1 MAALVSQKQSK
12 NIYIEFINN
21 TKKSYAAVL
30 QKSRGRNIEEKI
42 RNWNEGQINGNL
54 NKCEQESLFLLLN
67 SNLVYKMWYQMAF
80 LNYIISHKKG
90 WGSQSKSRFQEMMK
104 NNFNGSPFKE
114 DVQLKDIIINS
125 YFMRMVFI
133 YEMIK
138 SIHLTRSLIKI
149 LPNNE
154 PLRNSCTR
162 RRGRRRRG
170 RTRRGGQ
177 KGGDRRQ
184 YINGIMKIFKI
195 AFCAVMWSI
204 VCNNYYEKLETFG
217 PQIES
222 LITAHY
228 GDVINQA
235 TINELENVRGVIV
248 QYSRA
253 IGNSNN
259 EKDYQIRYNNIED
272 ADNMKKD
279 RAEQFPLARTV
290 VRDSLKPHTQPTTLI
305 KRSNLQQVAPRESIV
320 PASGAAGPPAIRI
333 SYSEIASICGLGL
346 GSMIF
351 GKGDQIVDM
360 VQTFEGEITNAFAKD
375 ALNIIKKKVID
386 IKPVTAESTGNNK
399 GVLTK
404 VGDVVTNLYASI
416 FQSSSRSYTNAPG
429 VQDTIQSYQRRATAL
444 RQRWTNWQSEANTAN
459 VNFIQD
465 IILHIRNTSYYLWVY
480 FVFMQA
486 LELYAVKIMLELV
499 PGSLENRERRRRM
512 LELVDDNPGVI
523 TNMRTRVE
531 NQARR
536 IRGGNRIIRG
546 LTYWL
551 LVAVFRGLAETVR
564 FQLGSRESYTQIDI
578 MNSIMRQDI
587 NPTIQQPGASPSQR
601 NPFSMQSSE
610 LLSNFRRANDR
621 EIRPQLVRQTTE
633 EGVDM
638 SLEVGPAD
646 SDSFRTANGIRIP
659 DEDID
664 VILLDNAI
672 DNIQGDDEDEYE
684 LGDIL
689 KRGGKRKKKKTRK
702 KKRRKRK
709 KKKTRKRRR

>member
-1 MAALVSQKQSK
+1 MAESKSGAALVIKGQSK

-21 TKKSYAAVL
+21 TKKSYKNVF
-30 QKSRGRNIEEKI
+30 KGSRNIEESI
-42 RNWNEGQINGNL
+42 RKWNKVKMARDL
-54 NKCEQESLFLLLN
+54 NKYEQHSLFLLLN

-90 WGSQSKSRFQEMMK
+90 WGSQSKMRFKEMME
-104 NNFNGSPFKE
+104 NDFEGSPFKE
-114 DVQLKDIIINS
+114 DVELEDIFYNS

-154 PLRNSCTR
+154 PLRNSYTR
-162 RRGRRRRG
+162 RRRRRRRG

-177 KGGDRRQ
+177 KGGNRE
-184 YINGIMKIFKI
+184 YINRIMKIFKI
-195 AFCAVMWSI
+195 GFCAVMWSI
-204 VCNNYYEKLETFG
+204 VCNNYYEKLDAFG

-228 GDVINQA
+228 GDLVSQA
-235 TINELENVRGVIV
+235 TINELENVKGVIV
-248 QYSRA
+248 RYSEA
-253 IGNSNN
+253 IGKSTD
-259 EKDYQIRYNNIED
+259 KRDYQIRYNNIENT
-272 ADNMKKD
+272 DNTEID
-279 RAEQFPLARTV
+279 AEQFPIAET
-290 VRDSLKPHTQPTTLI
+290 SLI
-305 KRSNLQQVAPRESIV
+305 KTSNLQQVAPKESIV
-320 PASGAAGPPAIRI
+320 PAAASGAAGPPPVNI
-333 SYSEIASICGLGL
+333 SYSQIASICGLGL

-360 VQTFEGEITNAFAKD
+360 VQTFESEISNAFAKD
-375 ALNIIKKKVID
+375 TLNIIRRKIVE
-386 IKPVTAESTGNNK
+386 IKPVARSSTGNDNS
-399 GVLTK
+399 VFTK

-429 VQDTIQSYQRRATAL
+429 VQDTIGSYQRRAIAL
-444 RQRWTNWQSEANTAN
+444 RQRWNNWQSEATTAN

-486 LELYAVKIMLELV
+486 LELYAVKKMLELV
-499 PGSLENRERRRRM
+499 PGSLENREERQRNQESAAAPANTLTVARQ
-512 LELVDDNPGVI
+512 
-523 TNMRTRVE
+523 RVE
-531 NQARR
+531 RAAGPRGQR
-536 IRGGNRIIRG
+536 IVRG

-551 LVAVFRGLAETVR
+551 LVAVFRGLAETIR
-564 FQLGSRESYTQIDI
+564 FQMGRSEGFTQIDI
-578 MNSIMRQDI
+578 MNSIMDQDI
-587 NPTIQQPGASPSQR
+587 TPTIQQPSAHGAASPSSR
-601 NPFSMQSSE
+601 DFMSSSE
-610 LLSNFRRANDR
+610 LLSDIRRENDR
-621 EIRPQLVRQTTE
+621 EIRPQLVRATAE

-638 SLEVGPAD
+638 SFEIAPAD

-664 VILLDNAI
+664 VILIDDAI
-672 DNIQGDDEDEYE
+672 DNIQGD
-684 LGDIL
+684 GAIV

-702 KKRRKRK
+702 KKKRKRK
-709 KKKTRKRRR
+709 RMKKTRKRRR

>member
-1 MAALVSQKQSK
+1 MAALVSQEQSK

-21 TKKSYAAVL
+21 TKKSYATVL
-30 QKSRGRNIEEKI
+30 KKGRGRNVEEKI
-42 RNWNEGQINGNL
+42 RNWNQGQINGNL

-90 WGSQSKSRFQEMMK
+90 WGSQSKSRFEEMMK
-104 NNFNGSPFKE
+104 NDFNGSAFKE
-114 DVQLKDIIINS
+114 DVELKDIFNNS

-177 KGGDRRQ
+177 KGGDRGQ
-184 YINGIMKIFKI
+184 YINRIMKIFKI
-195 AFCAVMWSI
+195 GFCAVMWSI

-259 EKDYQIRYNNIED
+259 EEDYQIRYNNIED
-272 ADNMKKD
+272 ADNMEKD
-279 RAEQFPLARTV
+279 KAEQFPIEAG
-290 VRDSLKPHTQPTTLI
+290 KGLI

-375 ALNIIKKKVID
+375 TLNIIKKKVID
-386 IKPVTAESTGNNK
+386 IKPVTAGSTGNNK

-486 LELYAVKIMLELV
+486 LELYAVKKMLELV
-499 PGSLENRERRRRM
+499 PGSLENREERERM
-512 LELVDDNPGVI
+512 LELVDNNPGVI
-523 TNMRTRVE
+523 TTVRTRVE

-536 IRGGNRIIRG
+536 INGGNRIIRG

-551 LVAVFRGLAETVR
+551 LVAVFRGLAETIR
-564 FQLGSRESYTQIDI
+564 FQLGHGESYTQIDI

-587 NPTIQQPGASPSQR
+587 NPTIQQPGISTSVTSGL
-601 NPFSMQSSE
+601 PFSSQSSE
-610 LLSNFRRANDR
+610 LLTDFRRANDR
-621 EIRPQLVRQTTE
+621 EIRPQLLRQPSV

-638 SLEVGPAD
+638 SLEVAPAD

-664 VILLDNAI
+664 VILIDDVI
-672 DNIQGDDEDEYE
+672 DNIQEDAEDEY
-684 LGDIL
+684 DIGAIVN
-689 KRGGKRKKKKTRK
+689 RGGKRKKKKTRK
-702 KKRRKRK
+702 KKKRKRK